1 MDIFWGWNK
10 EKQKKKIY
18 TFTENEVS
26 TLVEKAEQK

>member
-10 EKQKKKIY
+10 EKQKKIN

-26 TLVEKAEQK
+26 TVVEKAEQK